1 MPASSSAHALLA
13 ALGHRLREVR
23 EDAGLSQRDMA
34 TTLGWHSSKLSKIEH
49 GRQSPTVADVTA
61 WCTAC
66 GTSGLV
72 PELLA
77 QQRAVHEMF
86 TQWRRMEANGL
97 ADAQKSVIDL
107 WQATTRFH
115 AYDAWMIPGI
125 FQTRGYTAT
134 VLRTIQ
140 AMRAVPVDD
149 VEEAVE
155 IRMRRQDILHE
166 PGKQFAVI
174 LEEPV
179 LHHRITDPAVMVGQ
193 LGHLLAVSVLPNVSL
208 GIIPMDV
215 ERRRWPVEGFWMFDE
230 RRVDVEL
237 VSGWLSITQP
247 HELALYRQAYTD
259 LAALA
264 LHGAD
269 ARRLITTA
277 LAAAER

>member
-49 GRQSPTVADVTA
+49 GKQSPTVADVTA
-61 WCTAC
+61 WCAAC
-66 GTSGLV
+66 GTPDLA

-155 IRMRRQDILHE
+155 VRMRRQDILHA

-174 LEEPV
+174 LEESV

-193 LGHLLAVSVLPNVSL
+193 LGHLLAVSVLPNVVL

-247 HELALYRQAYTD
+247 HELALYQQAYTD

-264 LHGAD
+264 FHGTD
-269 ARRLITTA
+269 ARRLVTAA

>member
-1 MPASSSAHALLA
+1 MPASSSARALVA
-13 ALGHRLREVR
+13 ALGHRLREIR

-34 TTLGWHSSKLSKIEH
+34 TNLGWHSSKLSKIEH
-49 GRQSPTVADVTA
+49 GKQAPTVADVTA

-66 GTSGLV
+66 GTPDLV
-72 PELLA
+72 TELLA
-77 QQRAVHEMF
+77 RQRAVHEMF
-86 TQWRRMEANGL
+86 TQWRRMEATGL

-107 WQATTRFH
+107 WQATSRFH

-125 FQTRGYTAT
+125 FQTRGYAAT
-134 VLRTIQ
+134 VLRTIH
-140 AMRAVPVDD
+140 AMRSVPIDD

-155 IRMRRQDILHE
+155 IRMHRQSVLHDA
-166 PGKQFAVI
+166 GKQFAVV
-174 LEEPV
+174 LEESV
-179 LHHRITDPAVMVGQ
+179 LRDCITDPATMVGQ
-193 LGHLLAVSVLPNVSL
+193 LGHLLTVSVLPNVTL
-208 GIIPMDV
+208 GVIPMDT

-264 LHGAD
+264 VHGTY

-277 LAAAER
+277 LAALES